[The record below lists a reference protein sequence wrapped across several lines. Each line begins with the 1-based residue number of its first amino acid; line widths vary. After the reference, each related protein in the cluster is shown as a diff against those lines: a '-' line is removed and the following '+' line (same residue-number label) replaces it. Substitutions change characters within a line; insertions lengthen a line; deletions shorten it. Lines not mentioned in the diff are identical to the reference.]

1 MKAILVGSKDA
12 RNWQGKLEKNLSTVG
27 IEIVGVWRKP
37 GDPARR
43 GVFAGATGI
52 LLTNDC
58 CSHTL
63 QDAAKI
69 EARKNNLPLIVIN
82 HRWSSCSQ
90 ILAKHGITAQSAE
103 KAQGESNM
111 GRGRQANGPSK
122 TEWKDILR
130 PIVTEN
136 PQISMAKV
144 VQKTRDHGMNGYTRD
159 SALREVRKE
168 LGWVWDKRAAAFV
181 QAAETPAETPPAPEA
196 PEPTPTPSKPA
207 EAPTEATTGLH
218 GDVQAAL
225 ALLLATMQQHD
236 IERIELRSNGTASF
250 RRKVVTYTSGTMNV
264 KAEDWT

>member
-37 GDPARR
+37 GDPAKR

-111 GRGRQANGPSK
+111 GRGRKADGPSK
-122 TEWKDILR
+122 AEWKDILR
-130 PIVTEN
+130 PIVAEN

-144 VQKTRDHGMNGYTRD
+144 VALTSLYGMNAYTRD

-168 LGWVWDKRAAAFV
+168 LGWTWSKRAAAFV

-196 PEPTPTPSKPA
+196 AEPTPAPSEPA
-207 EAPTEATTGLH
+207 EAPTEAATGLH

-236 IERIELRSNGTASF
+236 VEHVELSSNGKAEF
-250 RRKVVTYTSGTMNV
+250 RRKVVTYASGSLNV
-264 KAEDWT
+264 TAEEL